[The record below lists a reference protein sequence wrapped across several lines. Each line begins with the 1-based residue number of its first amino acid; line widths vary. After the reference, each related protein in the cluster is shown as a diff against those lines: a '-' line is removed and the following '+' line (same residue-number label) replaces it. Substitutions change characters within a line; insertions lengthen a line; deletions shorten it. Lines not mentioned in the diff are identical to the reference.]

1 MANKK
6 NGLEALSLPALE
18 KQTQKA
24 DISLKQ
30 NQENID
36 RNLSK
41 IQGIKLPARV
51 LRRYEKEFG
60 KGRSA
65 FALKT
70 VLFAFALVFFVML
83 FFQPSLTITQEK
95 NELIIKNNTG
105 RDLQNLKVS
114 IVTSPLDIV
123 SSEEI
128 AFFSEKFKPY
138 EEIRLPVK
146 REAIYLTRAT
156 RQMPAI
162 TFAIIPRST
171 PFESNNNENEFDNTN
186 PLKKKL
192 EEDKN
197 ANKW

>member
-1 MANKK
+1 MVNSKS
-6 NGLEALSLPALE
+6 GLEELSLPTLE

-30 NQENID
+30 NQENIN

-60 KGRSA
+60 KRKSSFA
-65 FALKT
+65 FKT
-70 VLFAFALVFFVML
+70 TIFAFALVFFVLL
-83 FFQPSLTITQEK
+83 FFQPSVTITQEQ
-95 NELIIKNNTG
+95 NELVIKNNSA

-114 IVTSPLDIV
+114 IVENPLDLLNNSGTEFYSRV
-123 SSEEI
+123 
-128 AFFSEKFKPY
+128 FKGY
-138 EEIRLPVK
+138 EEVRLPIK
-146 REAIYLTRAT
+146 KEAIYQASAT
-156 RQMPAI
+156 RQMPTI
-162 TFAIIPRST
+162 TFAIIPKSS
-171 PFESNNNENEFDNTN
+171 PFESNNNENGFDNTN

-197 ANKW
+197 ANK